1 MVEIKHGDL
10 LEQRRGGVDVLRI
23 MVRTLALHEQSGA
36 VNIRSSNDGQVSTGW
51 LLFRLGQPVM
61 AFYEGER
68 ECRGLE
74 ALLCIEEDA
83 LVVDNEVELYELGVQ
98 AIRSTMQQHPDSVL
112 HLEYEEAERS
122 GDSWWSSVRLPS
134 TSWRRAA
141 RLEDIEE
148 IAHASEQRQRTTM
161 ASENE
166 VMLSPGAVYICDS
179 PDPHP
184 MIHLAVELAERGM
197 PMLGLFGLPH
207 AETEVTQRLPS
218 PQCFALLSPHG
229 NFEVLHD
236 RDAIQSAVDGFQWG
250 SERSLI
256 VIDGLDRLG
265 NAMGDVTMIDIYRS
279 ICDAVR
285 LNDHVVLCTTDLEMF
300 ETKIRHALLTE
311 SVLLRPST
319 LEHWLDDPD
328 VLWDHP
334 ILLAPDEEEEQWLA
348 AQIQQQGAKLGA
360 RSSSIDA
367 FVEGGSNH
375 VDDQTMAEATEA
387 LTDVVAAWQ
396 HEEPQPSAPLPPTGD
411 EATVV
416 GATAW
421 RPADELPVN
430 EGRFVSESPRLNEVV
445 EEAVEVHV
453 HRRAPA
459 RTAAPTR
466 PPELRKAQRLPK
478 RKADPSLPT
487 INEGLANKRNSA
499 VIKSAST
506 LPDWPEDKRRRTS
519 YRKENMDGF
528 SQRQEQ
534 ALERQQTVAVPLQT
548 KSLRDNVAGSPRL
561 DATTLPSVQ
570 VPQTVQ
576 LPSKGEQTPLSNS
589 LREVESDSP
598 KPAREE
604 ASLPQ
609 HDDDIEAMYQRWSTF
624 EEQDGLDST
633 ALYSE
638 KGEALKRYKGE

>member
-10 LEQRRGGVDVLRI
+10 LEQRRGGVDVLRV

-36 VNIRSSNDGQVSTGW
+36 VNIRSSKDGQPCTGW

-61 AFYEGER
+61 AFYQGAR
-68 ECRGLE
+68 EHRGLE

-83 LVVDNEVELYELGVQ
+83 LEVNNDVELYELGVQ
-98 AIRSTMQQHPDSVL
+98 AIRSTMQEHPDSVL
-112 HLEYEEAERS
+112 HLEHQEAERS

-134 TSWRRAA
+134 SSWRRAD

-148 IAHASEQRQRTTM
+148 IAYASEHRRRD
-161 ASENE
+161 SKDSGGENL
-166 VMLSPGAVYICDS
+166 LSPGGVYIYDS

-229 NFEVLHD
+229 QFETLQD
-236 RDAIQSAVDGFQWG
+236 RDAIQSAVEGFQWG

-265 NAMGDVTMIDIYRS
+265 NAMGDVAMIDIYRS

-285 LNDHVVLCTTDLEMF
+285 FNDHIVLCTTDLEMF

-311 SVLLRPST
+311 SILLRTAT
-319 LEHWLDDPD
+319 LDHWLNEPD

-367 FVEGGSNH
+367 FVEGGSAH
-375 VDDQTMAEATEA
+375 VDEQTMTEATEV
-387 LTDVVAAWQ
+387 LTEVVTAWQ
-396 HEEPQPSAPLPPTGD
+396 QDEPQQVSSTQSPPD

-416 GATAW
+416 GSTAW
-421 RPADELPVN
+421 RPTDEQPVN
-430 EGRFVSESPRLNEVV
+430 EGRFVSESPRLVATA
-445 EEAVEVHV
+445 EEHV
-453 HRRAPA
+453 DVQPRRRAPA
-459 RTAAPTR
+459 APAAAPR
-466 PPELRKAQRLPK
+466 KVELRKAQRLPK
-478 RKADPSLPT
+478 RKADPSLPD
-487 INEGLANKRNSA
+487 IDEGLVNKRNSA
-499 VIKSAST
+499 VIKSASP
-506 LPDWPEDKRRRTS
+506 LPDWPQKKRHQTA

-528 SQRQEQ
+528 TQRQEE
-534 ALERQQTVAVPLQT
+534 ALERQQAVSVPLHT
-548 KSLRDNVAGSPRL
+548 KSLRDNVVASPNL
-561 DATTLPSVQ
+561 DAKALPSVQ
-570 VPQTVQ
+570 MPQTVQ
-576 LPSKGEQTPLSNS
+576 LPSKGEHAPLSNS
-589 LREVESDSP
+589 LRTVEADTG
-598 KPAREE
+598 KPARES

-609 HDDDIEAMYQRWSTF
+609 NDENIEAKYERWSTF

-633 ALYSE
+633 ALYGE
-638 KGEALKRYKGE
+638 KGEMLKRYKGE

>member
-1 MVEIKHGDL
+1 MVDIKHGDL
-10 LEQRRGGVDVLRI
+10 LEQRRGGVDVLRT

-36 VNIRSSNDGQVSTGW
+36 VNIRSSKDGQARTGW

-61 AFYEGER
+61 AFYESEH
-68 ECRGLE
+68 ESHGLE

-83 LVVDNEVELYELGVQ
+83 LEVDNVVELYELGVQ
-98 AIRSTMQQHPDSVL
+98 PIRSTMQQHPDSVL
-112 HLEYEEAERS
+112 HLEHEEAERS

-148 IAHASEQRQRTTM
+148 IAHASEHRQRNSM
-161 ASENE
+161 ASEHE
-166 VMLSPGAVYICDS
+166 SMLSPGGVYICDS

-229 NFEVLHD
+229 NFEVLQD

-375 VDDQTMAEATEA
+375 VDEQSMAEATEA
-387 LTDVVAAWQ
+387 LSDVVAAWQ
-396 HEEPQPSAPLPPTGD
+396 HEEPQSPAPLSPTGD

-416 GATAW
+416 GATSW
-421 RPADELPVN
+421 RPAGEYPVN
-430 EGRFVSESPRLNEVV
+430 EGRFVSESPHLNEVV
-445 EEAVEVHV
+445 AEAVEVQV
-453 HRRAPA
+453 RRRAPA
-459 RTAAPTR
+459 KTAAPTR
-466 PPELRKAQRLPK
+466 TPELRKAQRLPK
-478 RKADPSLPT
+478 RKADPSLPN
-487 INEGLANKRNSA
+487 IDEGLSNKRNSA
-499 VIKSAST
+499 VIKSASA
-506 LPDWPEDKRRRTS
+506 LPDWPEDKRRKTA

-528 SQRQEQ
+528 SQRQAQ
-534 ALERQQTVAVPLQT
+534 ALERQQTIALPLQT
-548 KSLRDNVAGSPRL
+548 KSLRDNVAGSPSL
-561 DATTLPSVQ
+561 DDKTLPSVQ

-576 LPSKGEQTPLSNS
+576 LPSKGEQTPLPNS
-589 LREVESDSP
+589 LRDVPSDLP

-609 HDDDIEAMYQRWSTF
+609 NDDDIEAMYQRWSTF